1 MPFLAK
7 LDLTVSQIRPLW
19 FLLIYLIAIPTFGL
33 LYAFATPHGFYEPY
47 ARYEAEATSDRTKLE
62 SMLEAALHR
71 SFDHRVGEEFVVGTS
86 KLDLDSLRNSLRVD
100 NAHSAD
106 GTTLSF
112 RVRLTANDIVDFE
125 GERQLGWSIVV
136 TIPEQP
142 TSAALGSSSV
152 IVYRFPEV
160 DLSRYASPFREQM
173 EKLFGFIFGQRNY
186 GFGISAP
193 AVALS
198 YQEDLQLRRYLQ
210 GMRGDP
216 SASSSD
222 VWRMVCLSVAV
233 ITTLGLGHIVPTTW
247 PARSLVASEAI
258 AGIVLAGLFL
268 NALAYRASGRR
279 A

>member
-1 MPFLAK
+1 MTFLAK

-19 FLLIYLIAIPTFGL
+19 FLLIYLIAIPAFGL
-33 LYAFATPHGFYEPY
+33 LYVFVTPHGFYAPY
-47 ARYEAEATSDRTKLE
+47 ERYEAEATSDTTKLE
-62 SMLEAALHR
+62 AMLEAAIRR
-71 SFDHRVGEEFVVGTS
+71 SFNHRVGEEFVVGTS
-86 KLDLDSLRNSLRVD
+86 RLDLDRLRDSLRVD
-100 NAHSAD
+100 NAQSTD

-112 RVRLTANDIVDFE
+112 RVRFTANDIVDFE

-136 TIPEQP
+136 TIPELP

-160 DLSRYASPFREQM
+160 DFSKYASPFREQT
-173 EKLFGFIFGQRNY
+173 EKLFGFIFGQGNY

-210 GMRGDP
+210 GVRGDP
-216 SASSSD
+216 LAFSGD
-222 VWRMVCLSVAV
+222 VWRMVYLSADV
-233 ITTLGLGHIVPTTW
+233 ITTLGLGDIVPTTW
-247 PARSLVASEAI
+247 PARSLVASEAV